1 MNYFSILKQKCA
13 RINEEYGSKLL
24 FENFHMLM
32 EKKRVLE
39 LVLTDRSAV
48 PSFLE
53 DLKNFKNEFLQKA
66 YIQVSNTTKIFKSGK
81 I

>member
-1 MNYFSILKQKCA
+1 M
-13 RINEEYGSKLL
+13 NEEYGSKLL

-53 DLKNFKNEFLQKA
+53 DLKIFKNEFLQKA
-66 YIQVSNTTKIFKSGK
+66 YIQVRYFCSRLVVNEISDREKLFN
-81 I
+81 